1 MRRVLVIDGRV
12 VDDDGAPDDVRRGGE
27 RLARIVDLD
36 LLEARFDDDW
46 AFADAS
52 LLPAIASP
60 DDGRVDAVAE
70 ALRARAP

>member
-1 MRRVLVIDGRV
+1 VLVVDGRV
-12 VDDDGAPDDVRRGGE
+12 ADHDAAPDRVRRGGE

-36 LLEARFDDDW
+36 LVEARFDDDW

-60 DDGRVDAVAE
+60 DEGRVEAVAQ
-70 ALRARAP
+70 ALRARAA